1 MADTKIKI
9 TEVQTTETVKPDAYT
24 LITQEDDNEV
34 ETLYRAHIAQSVKP
48 MFYIELYSDNRVGF
62 ADAATKAAFEA
73 LLAKIY
79 QDNQS
84 YGSVSGCNASKY
96 VDLFLEVQTDYGA
109 FVKPGWIETLTDRK
123 ATICVNLGKTTAVSP
138 ARLHDVIFSYG
149 YGADAGVY
157 TFTDRMY
164 TLTPAT

>member
-9 TEVQTTETVKPDAYT
+9 TEVQVTETVKPYAFT
-24 LITQEDDNEV
+24 LITQEDEDGLA
-34 ETLYRAHIAQSVKP
+34 TLYRVRSVKP
-48 MFYIELYSDNRVGF
+48 MFYIRLYSDNRVEF
-62 ADAATKAAFEA
+62 AYGDKATFEA

-79 QDNQS
+79 QYNQS
-84 YGSVSGCNASKY
+84 YGAVRYCKASQF

-109 FVKPGWIETLTDRK
+109 FVKPGWIETLTDGQ

-138 ARLHDVIFSYG
+138 ARLHDITFGYG
-149 YGADAGVY
+149 YGFYAGVY
-157 TFTDRMY
+157 TFTDKMY

>member
-9 TEVQTTETVKPDAYT
+9 TEVQTAETVKPDAYT

-34 ETLYRAHIAQSVKP
+34 ETLYRAHIATSAKP
-48 MFYIELYSDNRVGF
+48 LFYIEIYSNNTVRFPNNDQ
-62 ADAATKAAFEA
+62 AAFEA

-79 QDNQS
+79 QDNQVL
-84 YGSVSGCNASKY
+84 GSVSYCKPSQF

-109 FVKPGWIETLTDRK
+109 FVEPGWIAGLTDRK
-123 ATICVNLGKTTAVSP
+123 ATIGVNLGKTTASSP
-138 ARLHDVIFSYG
+138 ARLHDVTFGYG
-149 YGADAGVY
+149 YGVDAGVY
-157 TFTDRMY
+157 TFTDKMY